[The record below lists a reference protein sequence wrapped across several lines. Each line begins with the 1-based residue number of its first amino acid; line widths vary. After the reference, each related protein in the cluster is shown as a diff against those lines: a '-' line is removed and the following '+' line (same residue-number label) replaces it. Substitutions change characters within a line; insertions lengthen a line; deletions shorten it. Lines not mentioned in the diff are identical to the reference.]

1 MRERACSH
9 YRRADGYVTRF
20 GCTYVDYE
28 TQERTPK
35 DSAKFLVQVRSN
47 LLHTTSLG
55 LTYPQWFAENQEP
68 SDPVVKRPPL
78 QPAVTDE
85 KSAASTLVAPE
96 PDTSKTAAAAKAPAG
111 FIKSFVGRFRRA
123 VTTLV
128 K

>member
-1 MRERACSH
+1 M
-9 YRRADGYVTRF
+9 TRF
-20 GCTYVDYE
+20 GLTYVDYE

-35 DSAKFLVQVRSN
+35 DSAKFLVQVPSN
-47 LLHTTSLG
+47 LLHTTSLR
-55 LTYPQWFAENQEP
+55 LTYKQWFAENQEP
-68 SDPVVKRPPL
+68 SDPAVKRPPL

-96 PDTSKTAAAAKAPAG
+96 PDTSKTAAATKAPAG